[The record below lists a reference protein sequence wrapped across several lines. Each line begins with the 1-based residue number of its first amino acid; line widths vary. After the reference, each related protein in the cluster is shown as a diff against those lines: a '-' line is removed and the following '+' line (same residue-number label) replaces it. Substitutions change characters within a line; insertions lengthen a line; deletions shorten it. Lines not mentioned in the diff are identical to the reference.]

1 MTLVSIDIG
10 AMESL
15 VDDMTSAQST
25 LPSAVST
32 IRGRLGHVWLGTG
45 SVDPV
50 GSGTTVWSWME
61 DSIRDLNRRLSLAR
75 IIAAS
80 TPGFDGVGVV
90 EIDESVIS
98 DLSDAE
104 LRALVDE
111 LEGLMELELGER
123 VDVDPRVLEI
133 LQANAHDPY
142 FAKIIAEQVSPEE
155 LDRYLAA
162 INGYRQYDMRGD
174 EEAVQEFDSRYNSL
188 LNGLGMAF
196 GLASQGEGDLEVP
209 GLQDAWTELI
219 ELTANARTGG
229 PHRLTLVM
237 SRGTFNTDF
246 LIAVHTVLKDYEGDG
261 GASVWP
267 LSPMDEV
274 YDPDPSKSPGT
285 NVLMD
290 PMGAFFQALGAN
302 PEAMRQIFATG
313 DTTTIETDD
322 GSVEVNAYLWHVL
335 RHRGADEYSIQ
346 QLILGLQTGV
356 SSMPVE
362 GQPAWQPTTAE
373 DLTNIVNAIE
383 REARIAEENAPP
395 WYSAVGHVLLDIV
408 GLIPGLGEPAD
419 GLNAA
424 WYLSEGNTTDAALS
438 GAGMIPFA
446 GWFSVGGKWVRRAF
460 TAEEMASL
468 QRAADN
474 GLDLSRM
481 LPGGRIIDDLAQMSD
496 PDNFT
501 PGAFLSPWQQRAFE
515 DRPWLANI
523 VAGNK
528 FDDYMAPNY
537 QFNEIYVDFAGNT
550 SGYARLDSYVPGE
563 QIVSRKLTQLS
574 EVDLSTAR
582 GYIRELATK
591 YPPGA
596 TIPNTPANRA
606 NGLAGQTLDGDLV
619 LQVPPQSGPLS
630 QELLDYA
637 ELYEVRIIDIN
648 GVELTDWAD

>member
-1 MTLVSIDIG
+1 MALVSIDIG

-15 VDDMTSAQST
+15 VDDMTSAQSN

-32 IRGRLGHVWLGTG
+32 IRGRLDHVWLGTG

-50 GSGTTVWSWME
+50 SSGTTVWSWME
-61 DSIRDLNRRLSLAR
+61 DRIRDLNRRLSLAR

-111 LEGLMELELGER
+111 LEGLMEHEPGER

-174 EEAVQEFDSRYNSL
+174 EEAVQAFDGRYNSL

-209 GLQDAWTELI
+209 GMQDAWTEHI
-219 ELTANARTGG
+219 EVSAQYRTGG

-237 SRGTFNTDF
+237 SRGTFSTDF
-246 LIAVHTVLKDYEGDG
+246 LVGVHTVLKDYEGDG
-261 GASVWP
+261 GAEAWLIP
-267 LSPMDEV
+267 PMDQV
-274 YDPDPSKSPGT
+274 YDPDPSKSPQT
-285 NVLMD
+285 NLLMD
-290 PMGAFFQALGAN
+290 PMGALFQALGAN

-322 GSVEVNAYLWHVL
+322 GPVEVNAYLWHAL
-335 RHRGADEYSIQ
+335 RHRGADEYSVQ
-346 QLILGLQTGV
+346 QLIMGLQTGV

-362 GQPAWQPTTAE
+362 GQDAWQPVMAE
-373 DLTNIVNAIE
+373 ELTNIVNAIE
-383 REARIAEENAPP
+383 REVRIAEENAPP
-395 WYSAVGHVLLDIV
+395 WYSAVGHFLLDIV

-424 WYLSEGNTTDAALS
+424 WYLAEGNTTDAAIS
-438 GAGMIPFA
+438 AAGMVPFV

-460 TAEEMASL
+460 TAEEMLAL
-468 QRAADN
+468 QRAADS
-474 GLDLSRM
+474 GVDLNRM
-481 LPGGRIIDDLAQMSD
+481 LPGGRIAMNADELAD
-496 PDNFT
+496 PANFR
-501 PGAFLSPWQQRAFE
+501 PSEFLSPWQQRAFG
-515 DRPWLANI
+515 DRPWLANM

-528 FDDYMAPNY
+528 FDDYMATRYPH
-537 QFNEIYVDFAGNT
+537 NEVYVDVPGNA
-550 SGYARLDSYVPGE
+550 SGRGRLDSYVPGE
-563 QIVSRKLTQLS
+563 EIISRKLTQLS
-574 EVDLSTAR
+574 EVSLETGR
-582 GYIRELATK
+582 RYIDELVSK
-591 YPPGA
+591 YSPG
-596 TIPNTPANRA
+596 TRIPSTPANDA
-606 NGLAGQTLDGDLV
+606 SGLAGQTLEGQMV
-619 LQVPPQSGPLS
+619 LQVPPQAGTIPN
-630 QELLDYA
+630 ELLEYA
-637 ELYEVRIIDIN
+637 TEQGVHIIDVN
-648 GVELTDWAD
+648 GVRYLPTG